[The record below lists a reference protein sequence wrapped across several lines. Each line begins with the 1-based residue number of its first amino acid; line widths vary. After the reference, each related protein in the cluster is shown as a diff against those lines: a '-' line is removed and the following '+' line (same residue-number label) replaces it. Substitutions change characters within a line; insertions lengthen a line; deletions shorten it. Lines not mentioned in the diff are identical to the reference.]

1 MMLPPLTEELM
12 ARRLLC
18 IVAFLLLAISTFAQT
33 KVAQRTVDLTSADGT
48 KLKGTFFAAAKPGPG
63 VLLLHQCNKDR
74 KIWDGLAR
82 QLAGA
87 GINVLTFDLRNFG
100 ESEGKPQDKLTPQEA
115 QASAQKWPDDAEAA
129 YEYLVLQPGVKKDD
143 IGLG

>member
-48 KLKGTFFAAAKPGPG
+48 KLKGTFFAAAQPGPG

-74 KIWDGLAR
+74 KVWDPLPE
-82 QLAGA
+82 QLAAA
-87 GINVLTFDLRNFG
+87 GINVLTFDLRSFG
-100 ESEGKPQDKLTPQEA
+100 ESEGKPQAQMTPQEA
-115 QASAQKWPDDAEAA
+115 GASARQWT
-129 YEYLVLQPGVKKDD
+129 
-143 IGLG
+143 